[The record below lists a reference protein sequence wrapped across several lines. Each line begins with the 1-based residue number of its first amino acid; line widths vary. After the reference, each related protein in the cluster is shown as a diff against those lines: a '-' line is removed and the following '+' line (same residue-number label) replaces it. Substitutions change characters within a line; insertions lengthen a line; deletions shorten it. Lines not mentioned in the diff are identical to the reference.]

1 MKKSI
6 KSLFICILMFSFL
19 VALLGCNSSKEDE
32 YSKIQD
38 EYSIK
43 SQELKKNLDEII
55 SSRIVEYSKSYGVL
69 GDLSFESHKVY
80 GMETKEDKLYIYLTS
95 FVSDF
100 TFEGDKIKTR
110 FVDCVPVRLILNSD
124 DYKFVDY
131 SIPAEGMDFDEA
143 LKDLF
148 PEKYHKIVKK
158 YRDDYHKLYTENRS
172 KLINW
177 LKENRKNE
185 DLVIE
190 DI

>member
-43 SQELKKNLDEII
+43 SQEFKKNLDEII

-131 SIPAEGMDFDEA
+131 SIPMEGMDFDEA